1 MRQKIT
7 NKLHLAVEGADLTGA
22 THLEVY
28 VRQGLRTFFQYTPE
42 VLSSAELLVTIP
54 YEDAMRLMGS
64 ACQLQLAFTDANGN
78 PQATEPKEVSV
89 GVLLKEMGYDPT

>member
-1 MRQKIT
+1 MQQRIK
-7 NKLHLAVEGADLTGA
+7 NKLHLTVEGADLTGA
-22 THLEVY
+22 TKLELY
-28 VRQGLRTFFQYTPE
+28 VKQGIRTFFQYEPE
-42 VLSSAELLVTIP
+42 ILSSAELLVTIP
-54 YEDAMRLMGS
+54 YEDAMRLMCS